1 MKIALQFAMPSELHA
16 LPGARELAPLET
28 VSGVPIFEIAPD
40 ILACA
45 GGVSKVNAAMA
56 AELLCLRY
64 GVDLILN
71 AGVAGC
77 FTDLPTGTLVV
88 ASEFVQHDVDTT
100 AVGDPIGLVSTVNQV
115 AFPTWQPER
124 CAELLASLGYP
135 AVTGRVSTGDW
146 FAVKGQRAE
155 WIRGTFSP
163 LLTEMEGGA
172 IAQVCLRNGVRF
184 GEVRLRPPVLRQ
196 PGGGVLRLRPGPG
209 GPGPG
214 GAAPG
219 QGTSKSW
226 QIENGAPGGD
236 DPRRALVSRQLCSAG
251 PSGSTVNTSSMGT
264 PNTLAMFQASTREG
278 LYRPFSRFPMVS
290 RRTPTSFAS
299 SSCFRPR
306 RARCSFIRLRITAPA
321 PSSPGSRTRRRSGR
335 RPPQRQPSQPCS
347 R

>member
-1 MKIALQFAMPSELHA
+1 MPA
-16 LPGARELAPLET
+16 GRRELAPLET

-77 FTDLPTGTLVV
+77 FTDLPP
-88 ASEFVQHDVDTT
+88 ARWCS
-100 AVGDPIGLVSTVNQV
+100 VGIRPARCGHHRCGGPHRPGLHGESGGLPHLAAGALCGAACFPGLSRRHRPGIHRGLVCCEGAAGGVD
-115 AFPTWQPER
+115 PGY
-124 CAELLASLGYP
+124 LLPLAD
-135 AVTGRVSTGDW
+135 GD
-146 FAVKGQRAE
+146 G
-155 WIRGTFSP
+155 
-163 LLTEMEGGA
+163 GGA

-184 GEVRLRPPVLRQ
+184 VSVKSVSDHLFSDSQAEEYFDF
-196 PGGGVLRLRPGPG
+196 
-209 GPGPG
+209 
-214 GAAPG
+214 G
-219 QGTSKSW
+219 QALEALAGRCCPWPRHFKKLADR
-226 QIENGAPGGD
+226 NGAPGGD

-264 PNTLAMFQASTREG
+264 PNTWRCSRPAPARDYSAPSPGFRWSPAGPHQLCQLLLLQAQT
-278 LYRPFSRFPMVS
+278 
-290 RRTPTSFAS
+290 
-299 SSCFRPR
+299 
-306 RARCSFIRLRITAPA
+306 ARCSFIRLRITAPA

>member
-124 CAELLASLGYP
+124 CAEIWPPWAIRQSP
-135 AVTGRVSTGDW
+135 AGWPPGTGSPSRESG
-146 FAVKGQRAE
+146 
-155 WIRGTFSP
+155 P
-163 LLTEMEGGA
+163 LL
-172 IAQVCLRNGVRF
+172 
-184 GEVRLRPPVLRQ
+184 
-196 PGGGVLRLRPGPG
+196 
-209 GPGPG
+209 
-214 GAAPG
+214 
-219 QGTSKSW
+219 S
-226 QIENGAPGGD
+226 
-236 DPRRALVSRQLCSAG
+236 
-251 PSGSTVNTSSMGT
+251 GT
-264 PNTLAMFQASTREG
+264 P
-278 LYRPFSRFPMVS
+278 
-290 RRTPTSFAS
+290 
-299 SSCFRPR
+299 
-306 RARCSFIRLRITAPA
+306 
-321 PSSPGSRTRRRSGR
+321 SP
-335 RPPQRQPSQPCS
+335 PC
-347 R
+347 